1 MPVRRGDRCRRCS
14 RGHRSVRAGPSRRQR
29 RVPATL
35 DRSHPSARHAPDLV
49 ARQTTCRRAWCGETR
64 PAWWRQSCA
73 RHERTPPPRQ
83 SPKPELQ
90 PVNARGVQER
100 QPVEHR
106 FLVRLPSRSPSA
118 MRAGERLCRGLR
130 IRHDIVRVEVLAE
143 VGVRDE
149 LGVAGRKIGAGRIHP
164 QPVLPGAELDLC
176 DSLPA

>member
-1 MPVRRGDRCRRCS
+1 MTDAGVVHEDIDPSVPVDHAGNGAFPRPWI
-14 RGHRSVRAGPSRRQR
+14 GHIQL
-29 RVPATL
+29 L
-35 DRSHPSARHAPDLV
+35 DMHPISLL
-49 ARQTTCRRAWCGETR
+49 ARQHVVERDTSRMVATIVCPARANATAE
-64 PAWWRQSCA
+64 A
-73 RHERTPPPRQ
+73 

-100 QPVEHR
+100 QPVGHR